1 MIENEKDLIN
11 IIDMC
16 LPTNFKV
23 LDEYNDNSL
32 IIKDRESDKVFSI
45 KVEDITEQRKIGDKC
60 TNTMFK

>member
-45 KVEDITEQRKIGDKC
+45 KVEDITE
-60 TNTMFK
+60 